1 MKNASISTTYDL
13 IWRIKSHPHLQVSNR
28 GEIINVLTNRKR
40 KMSVNG
46 YSTGV
51 WLDSRTFILKSNLN
65 SLLEKI
71 PNIDC
76 PF

>member
-1 MKNASISTTYDL
+1 MKDTSISTTYDL

-40 KMSVNG
+40 KMSVNC
-46 YSTGV
+46 YSVGI
-51 WLDSRTFILKSNLN
+51 WLDSKTFVPKSKLN
-65 SLLEKI
+65 RLLERI
-71 PNIDC
+71 PNVNC